1 MPTDIISLV
10 NAIPERQPTNVT
22 LTDTSGKR
30 TQVSCVFKESS
41 APSFFLL
48 FPPDTLPQKIDTAR
62 PCAVVS
68 QDMHGETVTFAAK
81 IVEIPSSRVIE
92 LIANKSIR
100 PEDLREYF
108 RVNIKAQVEVFYNPE
123 RDEDNDLALELNG
136 MTVDISQTGVLTIL
150 SGECRIQK
158 PVMIEISLPNP
169 AETIFCSGH
178 VIRSKRIRKNH
189 WLTAFHF
196 DNISS
201 DAREIITKNCFA
213 EQRRQL
219 RDNIHTAN

>member
-1 MPTDIISLV
+1 MTTDIASIV
-10 NAIPERQPTNVT
+10 NAIPDRQSASVT

-41 APSFFLL
+41 SPSFFLL
-48 FPPDTLPQKIDTAR
+48 FPPNTLPQNIDMDK
-62 PCAVVS
+62 PCALVS
-68 QDMHGETVTFAAK
+68 QDIYGETVNFAAK
-81 IVEIPSSRVIE
+81 IVEIPNNRVIE

-108 RVNIKAQVEVFYNPE
+108 RVNIKAQVAIFYNPE
-123 RDEDNDLALELNG
+123 REDENDKAFEIDG
-136 MTVDISQTGVLTIL
+136 VTVDISQTGVLTIL
-150 SGECRIQK
+150 SDECRIKK

-169 AETIFCSGH
+169 AGLIICSGH
-178 VIRSKRIRKNH
+178 VIRSERIRKNH

-196 DNISS
+196 NNIPS
-201 DAREIITKNCFA
+201 DARELITKNCFA

-219 RDNIHTAN
+219 RDNIQTAN

>member
-1 MPTDIISLV
+1 MPTDITSLV
-10 NAIPERQPTNVT
+10 NAIPDRQSTNVT

-30 TQVSCVFKESS
+30 TQVSCVFKESN

-48 FPPDTLPQKIDTAR
+48 FPPNTLPQKIDTNK
-62 PCAVVS
+62 PCALIS
-68 QDMHGETVTFAAK
+68 QDIYGDTVTFAAK
-81 IVEIPSSRVIE
+81 IVEIPNSRVIE

-136 MTVDISQTGVLTIL
+136 TTVDISQTGVLTIL

-219 RDNIHTAN
+219 RDNIQTAN